1 MGMGRH
7 TAAGVLL
14 TVSEWGALGPGL
26 GEPHPVSSRAGSF
39 SHHKALPLAPSSLA
53 RAGVTGYLPAGPE
66 PWEPPSHLEP
76 PSLPLH
82 HCLQL
87 WPNGE
92 LGEEEGEARSGRK
105 QLEQA
110 EGFAFLTLLF
120 KYLFIWRCWVSA
132 VALRTFTAACGIWLP
147 DQALNGGPLRG
158 ECGVSAT
165 GPPGKPLHS

>member
-1 MGMGRH
+1 MGRH

-14 TVSEWGALGPGL
+14 TVSKWGALGPGL

-120 KYLFIWRCWVSA
+120 KYLVFKLTWKYLFKNSYQFNINFINNTLKISKMFYSSVK
-132 VALRTFTAACGIWLP
+132 
-147 DQALNGGPLRG
+147 NN
-158 ECGVSAT
+158 
-165 GPPGKPLHS
+165 